1 MIKELTS
8 VFKSICN
15 SVFKT
20 VLKTVLKTKGRRLIA
35 IALGF
40 LLTFITL
47 TPSVEAALIGS
58 GQKVKTNREIL
69 EEANA
74 GITGNYVEDTK
85 AVVNSLRYA
94 IELDPKDPNKTAAQT
109 DARFKINSYASRY
122 RRDTEKLGL
131 TSFTTL
137 RTALNALASYYNG
150 TTKRSVPPK
159 VRDRVI
165 LELDRVDQ
173 ALAQGR

>member
-1 MIKELTS
+1 MIKTLVPFFIGFFPTFFPS
-8 VFKSICN
+8 
-15 SVFKT
+15 
-20 VLKTVLKTKGRRLIA
+20 LARRLV
-35 IALGF
+35 ALALAAVIMLVGNSF
-40 LLTFITL
+40 
-47 TPSVEAALIGS
+47 SSNAEAALIGS
-58 GQKVKTNREIL
+58 GKKVTTNKEIL
-69 EEANA
+69 EKANA
-74 GITGNYVEDTK
+74 GITGNYAEDTK
-85 AVVNSLRYA
+85 AVVDSLRYA
-94 IELDPKDPNKTAAQT
+94 VGLDPKDPKKSEAQT
-109 DARFKINSYASRY
+109 DARYKINSYASRY
-122 RRDTEKLGL
+122 RRDSEKLGL

>member
-1 MIKELTS
+1 MRFEKKFMIKNLTLFLTGLS
-8 VFKSICN
+8 VRLVALVLIGIIFLIGN
-15 SVFKT
+15 SN
-20 VLKTVLKTKGRRLIA
+20 
-35 IALGF
+35 
-40 LLTFITL
+40 
-47 TPSVEAALIGS
+47 VEAALIGS
-58 GQKVKTNREIL
+58 GKKVTTNKEIL
-69 EEANA
+69 EQANA
-74 GITGNYVEDTK
+74 GIVGNYVQDTQ
-85 AVVNSLRYA
+85 AVVNSLRFA
-94 IELDPKDPNKTAAQT
+94 VGLDPKDPKKLEAQT

-122 RRDTEKLGL
+122 RRDSEKLGL

>member
-1 MIKELTS
+1 MNKNLNSFTS
-8 VFKSICN
+8 FV
-15 SVFKT
+15 
-20 VLKTVLKTKGRRLIA
+20 RRLMS
-35 IALGF
+35 LV
-40 LLTFITL
+40 LVTL
-47 TPSVEAALIGS
+47 IVGMGILIDSPSNSLINFDRYAAAALIGS
-58 GQKVKTNREIL
+58 GKKVVTNKEIL
-69 EEANA
+69 EQANA
-74 GITGNYVEDTK
+74 GMTGNYVEDTQ
-85 AVVNSLRYA
+85 AVVNSLRFA
-94 IELDPKDPNKTAAQT
+94 VGLDPKDPKKIEAQT

-122 RRDTEKLGL
+122 RRDSEKLGL

-159 VRDRVI
+159 IRDRVI

>member
-1 MIKELTS
+1 MIKNLTP
-8 VFKSICN
+8 FLAP
-15 SVFKT
+15 FLAPFFLGLT
-20 VLKTVLKTKGRRLIA
+20 QRLVA
-35 IALGF
+35 IAMIAVIILVG
-40 LLTFITL
+40 
-47 TPSVEAALIGS
+47 SNAEAALIGS
-58 GQKVKTNREIL
+58 GEKVTTNKEIL
-69 EEANA
+69 ERAAA
-74 GITGNYVEDTK
+74 GIKGNYVEDTK
-85 AVVNSLRYA
+85 AVVDSLRYA
-94 IELDPKDPNKTAAQT
+94 VGLDPNDPKKSEAQT

-122 RRDTEKLGL
+122 RRDSEKLGL

>member
-1 MIKELTS
+1 MIK
-8 VFKSICN
+8 
-15 SVFKT
+15 
-20 VLKTVLKTKGRRLIA
+20 A
-35 IALGF
+35 
-40 LLTFITL
+40 L
-47 TPSVEAALIGS
+47 TPFFSMLVQRMVALILVAVIIFLGSNAEAALIGS
-58 GQKVKTNREIL
+58 GKKVTTNKEIL
-69 EEANA
+69 EKANA
-74 GITGNYVEDTK
+74 GITGNYMEDTK
-85 AVVNSLRYA
+85 AVVDSLRLA
-94 IELDPKDPNKTAAQT
+94 VSLDPKDPKKSEAQT

-122 RRDTEKLGL
+122 RRDSEKLGL

>member
-1 MIKELTS
+1 MP
-8 VFKSICN
+8 KSLIPFL
-15 SVFKT
+15 ST
-20 VLKTVLKTKGRRLIA
+20 AARRLVA
-35 IALGF
+35 IALVAVIF
-40 LLTFITL
+40 LVGISFNDSL
-47 TPSVEAALIGS
+47 SNSAEAALIGS
-58 GQKVKTNREIL
+58 GQKVTTNKEIL
-69 EEANA
+69 EQANA
-74 GITGNYVEDTK
+74 GMTGNYVEDTQ

-94 IELDPKDPNKTAAQT
+94 VGLDPKDPKKSEAQT

-122 RRDTEKLGL
+122 RRDSEKLGL

>member
-1 MIKELTS
+1 MIKNLNSLSSFFRPLISLILVTLIVVMGILIDSPFSS
-8 VFKSICN
+8 VIN
-15 SVFKT
+15 D
-20 VLKTVLKTKGRRLIA
+20 RNA
-35 IALGF
+35 
-40 LLTFITL
+40 
-47 TPSVEAALIGS
+47 EAALIGS
-58 GQKVKTNREIL
+58 GKKVKTNKEIL
-69 EEANA
+69 EQANA
-74 GITGNYVEDTK
+74 GMTGNYVEDTQ
-85 AVVNSLRYA
+85 AVVNSLRFA
-94 IELDPKDPNKTAAQT
+94 VGLDPKDPKKTEAQA

-122 RRDTEKLGL
+122 RRDSEKLGL

-159 VRDRVI
+159 IRDRVI

>member
-1 MIKELTS
+1 MIKNLTP
-8 VFKSICN
+8 F
-15 SVFKT
+15 FAPFFARFFT
-20 VLKTVLKTKGRRLIA
+20 GLTQRLVA
-35 IALGF
+35 IALVAVIILVG
-40 LLTFITL
+40 
-47 TPSVEAALIGS
+47 SNAEAALIGS
-58 GQKVKTNREIL
+58 GSKVTTNKEIL
-69 EEANA
+69 ERAAA
-74 GITGNYVEDTK
+74 GINGNYIEDTK
-85 AVVNSLRYA
+85 AVVDSLRYA
-94 IELDPKDPNKTAAQT
+94 VGLDPNDPKKSEAQT

-122 RRDTEKLGL
+122 RRDSEKLGL

>member
-1 MIKELTS
+1 MKRLATLSLALILAFVMTFALDFTSIISLTQS
-8 VFKSICN
+8 S
-15 SVFKT
+15 
-20 VLKTVLKTKGRRLIA
+20 A
-35 IALGF
+35 
-40 LLTFITL
+40 
-47 TPSVEAALIGS
+47 EAALIGS
-58 GQKVKTNREIL
+58 GKKVTTNKEII
-69 EEANA
+69 EQANA
-74 GITGNYVEDTK
+74 GITGNYVEDTQILVK
-85 AVVNSLRYA
+85 SLRYSVG
-94 IELDPKDPNKTAAQT
+94 LDPNDPEKANAQA

-122 RRDTEKLGL
+122 RRDSEKLGL

-165 LELDRVDQ
+165 MELDRVDQ

>member
-1 MIKELTS
+1 MIKTLVPFFTSLT
-8 VFKSICN
+8 
-15 SVFKT
+15 
-20 VLKTVLKTKGRRLIA
+20 RRLV
-35 IALGF
+35 ALG
-40 LLTFITL
+40 LVAVIMLVG
-47 TPSVEAALIGS
+47 SNAEAALIGS
-58 GQKVKTNREIL
+58 GKKVTTNKEIL
-69 EEANA
+69 EQANA
-74 GITGNYVEDTK
+74 GITGNYTEDTK
-85 AVVNSLRYA
+85 AVVDSLRYA
-94 IELDPKDPNKTAAQT
+94 VGLDPKDPKKSEAQT
-109 DARFKINSYASRY
+109 DARYKINSYASRY
-122 RRDTEKLGL
+122 RRDSEKLGL